1 MNLVFKKYFWAVKLA
16 GIALL
21 ALVIAG
27 GINDWLGAK
36 LFVVPTAP
44 RLDVEAPAGADE
56 GQALGRVAGSEDATA
71 VLRDRRIFDLDPAED
86 EVAAAPPELPEE
98 PPEETPPTDG
108 ELEESALG
116 IDLIGTLVAADQAAS
131 MATMQVEGQNKLGWI
146 GTEFLDGRAKIV
158 KIAQRHV
165 VIQEDSRLT
174 VVRMWADKSAGP
186 ERPGMQPGRP
196 GIGRPTTPQPP
207 RPVGMIE
214 RPSPSDQTQRANRIR
229 DGIKKTGAYDF
240 AVERQMLDAELKD
253 LGKLQSEARVVP
265 HYQNQKYEG
274 FKLVGVRPG
283 SLYRALGIR
292 SGDVVKSVNGTAIDS
307 PNKALELFN
316 QLQNSSAI
324 KVEIERRGQPQTL
337 SYDIQ

>member
-21 ALVIAG
+21 ALIIAG

-36 LFVVPTAP
+36 LFVVPKAP
-44 RLDVEAPAGADE
+44 ALDIAAPAGADE
-56 GQALGRVAGSEDATA
+56 GKAWGRVAASEDAAA
-71 VLRDRRIFDLDPAED
+71 VLSGRRIFDLDPPSDEVAVTPPEPTED
-86 EVAAAPPELPEE
+86 EVAEEE
-98 PPEETPPTDG
+98 PKDDG
-108 ELEESALG
+108 ELEDTALA
-116 IDLIGTLVAADQAAS
+116 IDLTGTLVAADQASS
-131 MATMQVEGQNKLGWI
+131 MATLQVEGQNKIGWI
-146 GTEFLDGRAKIV
+146 GSEFLDGRAKIV

-165 VIQEDSRLT
+165 VIQEESRYT
-174 VVRMWADKSAGP
+174 VVRMWADKSAGSA
-186 ERPGMQPGRP
+186 RPGMPPGRP
-196 GIGRPTTPQPP
+196 GIGRPTAVQPP
-207 RPVGMIE
+207 PVAMVD

-229 DGIKKTGAYDF
+229 DGIKKTGAYVF
-240 AVERQMLDAELKD
+240 SVERKMLDEELKD